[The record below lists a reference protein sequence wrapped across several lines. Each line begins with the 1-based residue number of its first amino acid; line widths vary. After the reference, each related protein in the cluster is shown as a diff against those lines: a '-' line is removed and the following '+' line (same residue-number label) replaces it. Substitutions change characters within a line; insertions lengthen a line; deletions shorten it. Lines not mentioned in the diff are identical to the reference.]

1 MIELARVEGWDGVGV
16 VTRRDPE
23 SGATILIALHSETL
37 GPSTGGTRMAVY
49 ADTDA
54 ARRDALRL
62 AEGMTYKW
70 AAAGFP
76 RGGGKG
82 VLAVPADLDAAARR
96 GLLRRYGSLIQEL
109 AGRFWTGA
117 DVGTSAED
125 MDVIAETGAPYVF
138 SRTAARGGAGGSGTW
153 TAMGV
158 FAAMETVCERLWGE
172 ASVEGRRVLV
182 QGTGSVGGPLIE
194 KLVASGAL
202 VSFSD
207 VAPAAVKGY
216 QEKGLTFVPPEAIFE
231 TPCDLFVPCALGG
244 LLNAETI
251 PRLRCRAVVGAA
263 NNQLATSEDAVRLRD
278 RGILYA
284 PDFVVNAGGA
294 VAISGQE
301 ALGWSAERATEEV
314 LNIGRTLERVLDI
327 AEAQGVSTDAAARR
341 LAEERLAAGRER
353 ERQAGG
359 HASGP
364 NAS

>member
-1 MIELARVEGWDGVGV
+1 MIELESVEGWDGSGLVI
-16 VTRRDPE
+16 RRDGE
-23 SGATILIALHSETL
+23 SGATILIALHSEKL
-37 GPSTGGTRMAVY
+37 GPSSGGTRLAVY
-49 ADTDA
+49 PDEAA

-76 RGGGKG
+76 RGGGKA
-82 VLAVPADLDAAARR
+82 VLAVPADLDAGARR

-138 SRTAARGGAGGSGTW
+138 SRTPARGGAGGSGTW

-158 FAAMETVCERLWGE
+158 FAAMATVCEKLWGE
-172 ASVEGRRVLV
+172 ASVAGRRVLV

-194 KLVASGAL
+194 KLLAAGAI

-207 VAPAAVKGY
+207 VAEAAVKRFDGR
-216 QEKGLTFVPPEAIFE
+216 GLPFVPPDAVFDAA
-231 TPCDLFVPCALGG
+231 CDVFAPCALGG
-244 LLNAETI
+244 VLNADTI

-263 NNQLATSEDAVRLRD
+263 NNQLATPADAERLRD
-278 RGILYA
+278 LGILYG

-294 VAISGQE
+294 IAITGQE
-301 ALGWSAERATEEV
+301 SLGWSAERAADEV
-314 LNIGRTLERVLDI
+314 VRIGETLERVLDI
-327 AEAQGVSTDAAARR
+327 AATLGISTDAAARR
-341 LAEERLAAGRER
+341 LAEERLTAGR
-353 ERQAGG
+353 
-359 HASGP
+359 
-364 NAS
+364 